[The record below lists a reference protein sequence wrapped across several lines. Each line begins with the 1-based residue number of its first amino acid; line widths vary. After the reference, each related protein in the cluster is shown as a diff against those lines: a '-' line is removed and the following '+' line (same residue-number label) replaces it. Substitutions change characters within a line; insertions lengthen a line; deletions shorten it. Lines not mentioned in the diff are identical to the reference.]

1 MFKLVKKNKIDI
13 GVFIIFFIITLI
25 FVVTLV
31 KTLTL

>member
-1 MFKLVKKNKIDI
+1 MFRLMKKYKIDI

>member
-1 MFKLVKKNKIDI
+1 MFRLVKKNKIDI